1 MGSTNKVMEA
11 KNRKVRM
18 YDMEHNNY
26 VNNGVVS
33 LEYKYH
39 ECEVPTDGT
48 RTRRRYTLR
57 QMYFKDK
64 RQEKHFENEYACMCA
79 KIRMAVGGC

>member
-39 ECEVPTDGT
+39 ERTVAKDGSS
-48 RTRRRYTLR
+48 LR
-57 QMYFKDK
+57 QKYRNRELWRK
-64 RQEKHFENEYACMCA
+64 YSWLL
-79 KIRMAVGGC
+79 AVGGC